1 MFLFKHQSA
10 KVLGVVVSG
19 EGKALADKEETN
31 RKTKRDARGRTSG
44 SVRAGFILS
53 LGCFLSFLN
62 RNSLVVKGHLF

>member
-31 RKTKRDARGRTSG
+31 RKTKRVARGRTYG
-44 SVRAGFILS
+44 RVRAEFMFSRGGFLT
-53 LGCFLSFLN
+53 FLN
-62 RNSLVVKGHLF
+62 RIV